1 MRFFGRN
8 EFLLRKAGRIMTPIL
23 AAVAALAAAALTLA
37 GGAGAGS
44 PIADPSFLQPPPPPG
59 AVCRADG
66 PFVICDTF
74 IDVMIENEPVFD
86 LPCGTVYETSA
97 DHRDGT
103 RWYVDDLLV
112 KRRVV
117 AHLTGT
123 WSLSPS
129 GEGPTVAVDANW
141 NWWIR
146 LALPGDESTGELTSH
161 GTDLRVSG
169 PGLGGLIHDAG
180 ITYPDGTHHGIARFF
195 DTPEAAAALCAA
207 LGA

>member
-1 MRFFGRN
+1 MRNLDGDRFH
-8 EFLLRKAGRIMTPIL
+8 LRKPERRVIPIL
-23 AAVAALAAAALTLA
+23 AAVAALAAVAFTLA
-37 GGAGAGS
+37 GPAGAGG
-44 PIADPSFLQPPPPPG
+44 PIDPSVLQPPPPPG
-59 AVCRADG
+59 AICRADG
-66 PFVICDTF
+66 PYVICDTF
-74 IDVMIENEPVFD
+74 LDSSSQNAPVFD

-103 RWYVDDLLV
+103 RWYVDNLLV

-129 GEGPTVAVDANW
+129 GEGPTVAVEGSW

-146 LALPGDESTGELTSH
+146 LAVPGDESTGELTAH

-169 PGLGGLIHDAG
+169 PGLGGVVHDAG
-180 ITYPDGTHHGIARFF
+180 ITYPDETHHGITRFF
-195 DTPEAAAALCAA
+195 DTPEAAAALCTA